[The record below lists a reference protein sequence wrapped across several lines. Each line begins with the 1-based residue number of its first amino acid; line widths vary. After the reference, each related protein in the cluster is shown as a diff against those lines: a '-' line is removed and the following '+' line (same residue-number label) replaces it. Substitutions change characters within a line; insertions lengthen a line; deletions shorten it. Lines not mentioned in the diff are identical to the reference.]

1 MVKVIKVEW
10 CENFIRAQF
19 RKHSCKSFECKGIEA
34 NLMFDMAAKAG
45 LYERGTYGSS
55 FSQALANTV
64 DCEAVQDVNGN
75 FAYHCFRLKEV
86 TA

>member
-1 MVKVIKVEW
+1 MVKEIKIEW

-19 RKHSCKSFECKGIEA
+19 KKHQCKGIER
-34 NLMFDMAAKAG
+34 NCMFDMAARAG
-45 LYERGTYGSS
+45 LYEKGIYGSP

-86 TA
+86 TT

>member
-1 MVKVIKVEW
+1 MVKEIKIEW

-19 RKHSCKSFECKGIEA
+19 KKHSCKGIEA

-45 LYERGTYGSS
+45 LYVKGTYGSS

-64 DCEAVQDVNGN
+64 DCEAVPDVNGN

>member
-1 MVKVIKVEW
+1 MVKEIKIEW

-19 RKHSCKSFECKGIEA
+19 KKHSRGIECKGIEA

-45 LYERGTYGSS
+45 LYEKGTFGSS
-55 FSQALANTV
+55 FSQALENTV
-64 DCEAVQDVNGN
+64 DCEPICDVNGN